1 MTTGMPDFGGLLA
14 QAQQMQQQMVDAQ
27 EALADLLATGSSGGD
42 LVTATV
48 DGRGDLRALA
58 ISPQAYDP
66 DDPDAWE
73 TVADLVVAAVR
84 DAKSAAEEQAA
95 MAMAEVS
102 GGLGE
107 QISDQ
112 LGGLLGGGL
121 GDLFGA
127 PAGVPE
133 VDGQPALDR
142 PLDQP
147 LDRDRDTDD

>member
-27 EALADLLATGSSGGD
+27 EALADLLATGSSGGG

-48 DGRGDLRALA
+48 DGRGDLRGLA

-84 DAKSAAEEQAA
+84 DAKAAAEEQAA
-95 MAMAEVS
+95 ASMAEVS

-121 GDLFGA
+121 GDLFGGPPVA
-127 PAGVPE
+127 AE
-133 VDGQPALDR
+133 VEEPPALDQR
-142 PLDQP
+142 LDQH
-147 LDRDRDTDD
+147 RDRDTDD

>member
-1 MTTGMPDFGGLLA
+1 MTTGMPDFGALLA

-27 EALADLLATGSSGGD
+27 EALADLVATGTSGGG

-48 DGRGDLRALA
+48 DGRGDLRSLT

-84 DAKSAAEEQAA
+84 DAKATAEEQAA
-95 MAMAEVS
+95 ASMAEVS

-127 PAGVPE
+127 PSSSAEVEPE
-133 VDGQPALDR
+133 IDSARRLEQSP
-142 PLDQP
+142 
-147 LDRDRDTDD
+147 DRDPDG

>member
-27 EALADLLATGSSGGD
+27 EALADLLATGSSGGG

-84 DAKSAAEEQAA
+84 DAKAAAEDQAA
-95 MAMAEVS
+95 TAMAEVS

-121 GDLFGA
+121 GDLLGG
-127 PAGVPE
+127 PAGAAE
-133 VDGQPALDR
+133 VDEPPALDQR
-142 PLDQP
+142 LAP
-147 LDRDRDTDD
+147 DRDTDD